1 MTTDTDAINGA
12 GAREVYSL
20 LDQLDRHIN
29 AQDASGRVLL
39 YQLKERV
46 RLLIVSIDRSN
57 AE

>member
-1 MTTDTDAINGA
+1 MTTDADAINVA
-12 GAREVYSL
+12 GAREVYGL

>member
-1 MTTDTDAINGA
+1 MSTDADAINVA
-12 GAREVYSL
+12 GVREVYSL

-29 AQDASGRVLL
+29 GQDASGRALL

>member
-1 MTTDTDAINGA
+1 MSTDADAINVA
-12 GAREVYSL
+12 GVREVYSL

>member
-1 MTTDTDAINGA
+1 MTTDADAINGA